1 MQQLMK
7 LWLHKFNQWTKT
19 IWPAL
24 IWSAFVFVV
33 LMIPADKLPDENII
47 RIPYFDKYVHFF
59 LFCKLSFF
67 WLKYIQQKKSS
78 NTSVIVAV
86 VLIQFFYGI
95 VIECLQMSVQRQFD
109 LIDIC
114 SNLLG
119 ILFSVIMYKRKR
131 SL

>member
-1 MQQLMK
+1 MK
-7 LWLHKFNQWTKT
+7 LWLHKFNQWTKS

>member
-7 LWLHKFNQWTKT
+7 LWLHKFNQWTKS